1 MTRQKP
7 SDLAASVRQRLYNL
21 ARERGEDSQL
31 KATRFALERL
41 LYRLSRS
48 AHAERFM
55 LKGAMLNSFFYL

>member
-21 ARERGEDSQL
+21 ARERGVDSQL

-41 LYRLSRS
+41 LYRLSMS
-48 AHAERFM
+48 THAEKLI
-55 LKGAMLNSFFYL
+55 LK